1 MYNNWF
7 ACFCSIPERTLLP
20 QQNPCELQWEM
31 TFTAKNLWAENLWAE
46 NLWAVLCR
54 RDWAPQF
61 NQTHKTQQIYL
72 SRRGCSI
79 VKGQMIHREGTR
91 NGDKIPRRGDM
102 RIPAGEVTAGEGI
115 EGGTAAGRGGT
126 TPGIVGIVLEIG
138 ETTDETVGI
147 ITTGEKEAGNVTVVT
162 VIRVTMTG
170 GRIPEIETTEITTGV
185 IQVKN
190 LMKDLVVREW
200 NHSMEIE
207 VDMIL
212 IGLILCPTPLL
223 TGVWSDLILR

>member
-1 MYNNWF
+1 M
-7 ACFCSIPERTLLP
+7 
-20 QQNPCELQWEM
+20 
-31 TFTAKNLWAENLWAE
+31 
-46 NLWAVLCR
+46 
-54 RDWAPQF
+54 
-61 NQTHKTQQIYL
+61 
-72 SRRGCSI
+72 
-79 VKGQMIHREGTR
+79 KGQIMQRGGTR
-91 NGDKIPRRGDM
+91 NGGKILRRGDM
-102 RIPAGEVTAGEGI
+102 RILVGEVTAGEGT

-126 TPGIVGIVLEIG
+126 TLGVAGIVMVIG

-162 VIRVTMTG
+162 VTQATMTG

-190 LMKDLVVREW
+190 LMNDLVVREW

-212 IGLILCPTPLL
+212 IGLMLCPTM
-223 TGVWSDLILR
+223 